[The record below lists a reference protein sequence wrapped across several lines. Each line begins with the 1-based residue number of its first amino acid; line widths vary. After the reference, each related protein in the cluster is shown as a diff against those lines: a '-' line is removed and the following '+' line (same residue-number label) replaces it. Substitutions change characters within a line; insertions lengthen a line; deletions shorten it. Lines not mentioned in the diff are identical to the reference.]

1 MKKLILLS
9 IILIVGCSTMRNIY
23 QKEFVA
29 EKSTAF
35 FQIGMTEKEFIR
47 KNPDITEKLNESDE
61 FTTYINSEQ
70 PYKSIWII
78 KIPLRFEKYMYE
90 FKNDTL
96 IAVYRGRN
104 NYNREIDYSKYP
116 NSKPEWFAG

>member
-9 IILIVGCSTMRNIY
+9 ILLIVGCSTMRNIY
-23 QKEFVA
+23 QKEFRV

-47 KNPDITEKLNESDE
+47 KNPSITEKLTESSE
-61 FTTYINSEQ
+61 FTTYIESEQ
-70 PYKSIWII
+70 PYKYILFI
-78 KIPLRFEKYMYE
+78 KIPLAFEKYMFE

-96 IAVYRGRN
+96 IAVYRGKN
-104 NYNREIDYSKYP
+104 NYGREIDYSKYP
-116 NSKPEWFAG
+116 GSKPEWLAG

>member
-9 IILIVGCSTMRNIY
+9 VFLIAGCSTMRNMCP
-23 QKEFVA
+23 KNFKLD
-29 EKSTAF
+29 KSTAYF
-35 FQIGMTEKEFIR
+35 RIGMIEEEFIR

-70 PYKSIWII
+70 PYKYILFI
-78 KIPLRFEKYMYE
+78 KIPLAFEKYMFE

-96 IAVYRGRN
+96 IAVYRGKN
-104 NYNREIDYSKYP
+104 NYDREIDYSKYP
-116 NSKPEWFAG
+116 NSKPK

>member
-9 IILIVGCSTMRNIY
+9 ILLIVGCSTMRNIY
-23 QKEFVA
+23 QKEFRA

-35 FQIGMTEKEFIR
+35 FQIGMTEEEFIR
-47 KNPDITEKLNESDE
+47 KNPSITEKLNESSE
-61 FTTYINSEQ
+61 FTTYIESE
-70 PYKSIWII
+70 PKYRYIWG
-78 KIPLRFEKYMYE
+78 KEIPQAFEEYMFE

-116 NSKPEWFAG
+116 NSKPE